1 MARSRKPEAP
11 CDVLGREWIA
21 RSAARASARLA
32 LDNADTRRLR
42 RRGFKV
48 AALDQD
54 VLSRHNR
61 RYTTVLPF
69 GEIENQQQ
77 SGNCWLFA
85 PIVLVRAAALQ
96 HRCITA
102 DESFSETY
110 LYFFDRLEKARAALQ
125 RVHRIAAGR
134 RALDGETLRR
144 GLQQEM
150 MGVADGG
157 EWEWAFNLI
166 EKYGLVPSG
175 RMPGTASSND
185 TEALRVDL
193 RERLALATR
202 AIQRNPQKSA
212 VIRDQAMHD
221 VVHILVAHLGT
232 PPADVRIGGRTM
244 SPTEYAEKRI
254 GFRASEWRVVISN
267 PMLPFHRVFEQRASA
282 ITTEASRFNLRR
294 LNLSQR
300 RLRSLV
306 RASLKK
312 GYAVG
317 FSADVGRNDIDLDRG
332 IMHPAIFNRTRVY
345 GAKMIR
351 DLPRREDIYLGIA
364 SSKHAM
370 AIAGIDSARPGS
382 DPIKYRVVNSWGPD
396 IGDHGIYHMYA
407 EWFEENVFKLAV
419 HQSVLD
425 GRDRAAYEHPEPV
438 PGGNFY

>member
-244 SPTEYAEKRI
+244 SPTEYAEQRI

-317 FSADVGRNDIDLDRG
+317 FSADVGRNDIDIERG
-332 IMHPAIFNRTRVY
+332 IMHPDIFNRSHVY
-345 GAKMIR
+345 GAKVIR

-370 AIAGIDSARPGS
+370 AIVGLDSARPDS
-382 DPIKYRVVNSWGPD
+382 DPIKYRVVNSWGAD
-396 IGDHGIYHMYA
+396 IGDHGIFHMYA

-419 HQSVLD
+419 HESVLD
-425 GRDRAAYEHPEPV
+425 DRDRTAFEHPEPV
-438 PGGNFY
+438 PGGDFY

>member
-21 RSAARASARLA
+21 RSAARATARLA

-202 AIQRNPQKSA
+202 AIRKSPNQYHA
-212 VIRDQAMHD
+212 IR
-221 VVHILVAHLGT
+221 
-232 PPADVRIGGRTM
+232 
-244 SPTEYAEKRI
+244 
-254 GFRASEWRVVISN
+254 
-267 PMLPFHRVFEQRASA
+267 
-282 ITTEASRFNLRR
+282 
-294 LNLSQR
+294 
-300 RLRSLV
+300 
-306 RASLKK
+306 
-312 GYAVG
+312 
-317 FSADVGRNDIDLDRG
+317 
-332 IMHPAIFNRTRVY
+332 
-345 GAKMIR
+345 
-351 DLPRREDIYLGIA
+351 
-364 SSKHAM
+364 
-370 AIAGIDSARPGS
+370 
-382 DPIKYRVVNSWGPD
+382 
-396 IGDHGIYHMYA
+396 
-407 EWFEENVFKLAV
+407 
-419 HQSVLD
+419 
-425 GRDRAAYEHPEPV
+425 
-438 PGGNFY
+438 